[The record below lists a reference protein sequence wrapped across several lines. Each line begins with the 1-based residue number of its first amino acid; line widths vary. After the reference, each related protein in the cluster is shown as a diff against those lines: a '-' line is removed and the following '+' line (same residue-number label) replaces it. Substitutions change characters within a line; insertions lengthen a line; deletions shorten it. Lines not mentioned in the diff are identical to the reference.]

1 MTFDKLLI
9 IGVIAVFLLGPERLP
24 YYASQLARLVRTL
37 RDLASGAKDRMRE
50 EMGPEFD
57 EVDWKKLDPRQYDP
71 RRIIREAL
79 LDDEPPVSPT
89 VATTAPLDAAPAAAA
104 AAVPSLEK
112 PKSIQA
118 ATDERLRRLAAGET
132 AAPPFDLEAT

>member
-1 MTFDKLLI
+1 MFGLTFDKLLI

-79 LDDEPPVSPT
+79 LDD
-89 VATTAPLDAAPAAAA
+89 APAAAA
-104 AAVPSLEK
+104 PVVKPVSRPEPAYISRKKDAAQPDGPQDLS
-112 PKSIQA
+112 
-118 ATDERLRRLAAGET
+118 T
-132 AAPPFDLEAT
+132 PFDSEST